1 MKTLKVTILLIIFYQ
16 SAFSQIYYSSNGI
29 NKRNVLYHK
38 TDFNRKTTRPAT
50 YDATTPYVLNV
61 YFTLINDEFNH
72 SLLPNGVLDTPQLIE
87 DKFLECIKYLNK
99 NFRGTNIF
107 FKYAGHQAVPNG
119 TMAEGEFGISIPPL
133 FETENLADVSRYEK
147 VDAMNIIFLPLS
159 LKNTDYWTY
168 LGYNMSMLS
177 IDLLNNNP
185 QLEKVVTHT
194 MGHSLSLYHT
204 EEVGSHFPEGH
215 PLHDFT
221 ACEHVTRDPA
231 ITSMYNADIA
241 GDEVTDTPAQPVLD
255 DSFFT
260 GCNGTYILD
269 PSRVNCVPEPYENLT
284 TGNPMNFS
292 VISNPSACPL
302 VQFTAGQTKRMRECI
317 LNSQTTPSF
326 DFVPNLVGVLENT
339 RNTVASLFR
348 PYSMGTIVFPTI
360 LSAIDNGDGTAKV
373 CRGYNSADFKFQ
385 PGFTYTFLA
394 ELDAGAT
401 IVGSASIDDY
411 PVIVNE
417 PAFNCPILI
426 GELSPTLT
434 NLASNLG
441 QVETVCRGEVCVTE
455 PFMRGV
461 DIRTEILG
469 SMNITVKE
477 LDAIE
482 VKDPELYHKLMEQYY
497 HILEKYTASGAKTK
511 EVFYKN

>member
-1 MKTLKVTILLIIFYQ
+1 MKILKITLLFIILYQ
-16 SAFSQIYYSSNGI
+16 SAFSQTYYSTNGI
-29 NKRNVLYHK
+29 NKRNTLYHG
-38 TDFNRKTTRPAT
+38 TNFNRNTTTPAT

-61 YFTLINDEFNH
+61 YFTLINDGTNH

-107 FKYAGHQAVPNG
+107 FKYAGYQAVPNA
-119 TMAEGEFGISIPPL
+119 TMADGEFGITIPPN
-133 FETENLADVSRYEK
+133 FTNPYIADVTQYEK
-147 VDAMNIIFLPLS
+147 VDAMNIIFLPLNPI
-159 LKNTDYWTY
+159 NTDYWTY
-168 LGYNMSMLS
+168 FGYNMSMLT

-185 QLEKVVTHT
+185 QLEKIITHT

-204 EEVGSHFPEGH
+204 DEVGSHFAEGH

-221 ACEHVTRDPA
+221 ACEHVTRDPWL
-231 ITSMYNADIA
+231 TTMYNADIA
-241 GDEVTDTPAQPVLD
+241 GDEVTDTPAQPRLE

-260 GCNGTYILD
+260 NCEVYNFDAT
-269 PSRVNCVPEPYENLT
+269 RVNCVPEPYENLT
-284 TGNPMNFS
+284 SGNPMNSFDYLS
-292 VISNPSACPL
+292 PRSCPL
-302 VQFTAGQTKRMRECI
+302 VPFTAGQTKRMRECI
-317 LNSQTTPSF
+317 LNSPTTPSF
-326 DFVPNLVGVLENT
+326 DFAPELMGVLQNT
-339 RNTVASLFR
+339 RNTVASLFT
-348 PYSMGTIVFPTI
+348 PYSMGTTVFPTI
-360 LSAIDNGDGTAKV
+360 LSTTDNGDGTAKV
-373 CRGYNSADFKFQ
+373 CRGYISADFKFQ

-394 ELDAGAT
+394 EPDTAAA
-401 IVGSASIDDY
+401 IVSSASVNDY
-411 PVIVNE
+411 PVIVHE

-455 PFMRGV
+455 AFIRGT

-482 VKDPELYHKLMEQYY
+482 VKDPDLYQKLMEQYY
-497 HILEKYTASGAKTK
+497 HILEKYTASGAKIR
-511 EVFYKN
+511 EVFYKQ